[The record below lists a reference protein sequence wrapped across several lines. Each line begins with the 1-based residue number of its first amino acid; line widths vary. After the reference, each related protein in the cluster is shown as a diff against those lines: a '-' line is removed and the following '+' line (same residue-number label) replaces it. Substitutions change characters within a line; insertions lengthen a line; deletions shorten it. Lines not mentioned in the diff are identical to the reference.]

1 VGDEYDQFQ
10 HDVLEA
16 VHQTGAGTSQVVP
29 NQDQLSSEAV
39 VMDEDDVALIDKA
52 PERLAGPQRVKVSM
66 DDL

>member
-1 VGDEYDQFQ
+1 MGDEYDQFQ